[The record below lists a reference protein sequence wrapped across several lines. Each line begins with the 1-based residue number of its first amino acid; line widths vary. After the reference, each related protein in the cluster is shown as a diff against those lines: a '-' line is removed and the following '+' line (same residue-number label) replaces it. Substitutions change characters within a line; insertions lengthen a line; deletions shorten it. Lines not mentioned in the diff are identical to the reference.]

1 MSGPGRSPTTPT
13 VRAHALRAVLGAFLL
28 AGFFACEQAPGR
40 SKPGDSYRE
49 LARPEVWKLV
59 PHQQAELLGLEP
71 GDLLLRYG
79 GEPVLTNA
87 DVVAAQER
95 AASRGQP
102 VIITVLRDG
111 RELEFEV
118 EPGPIGVLPVS
129 MHRPSSLAAALAD
142 IMRSLGLFAEYDWL
156 AALTGESFTLAAA
169 DEECRAWWP
178 AGTAGLY
185 LDDLALMTGL
195 DLHPVYLIEEGGDA
209 LAAVRGALEAGH
221 PVLVRGGWPMPRA
234 GFWGVATGFD
244 PEQGERGLLFGFTLD
259 SAEEQ
264 PLAGGVV
271 EAYVVRPGMGWDD
284 LDEVL
289 ALVLTQALELG
300 LSRIDFGW
308 RTGLQAY
315 DELITG
321 LDTVPFCPVCGPE
334 ESPVCFERLVWAM
347 VAHKESAVRFL
358 EAMREVVPE
367 EAALIDEIVGD
378 LRAQVG
384 KLEGIGRSGAR
395 IGVLEDQ
402 RRIAMALAEVQVI
415 ENDLLGLYEQLLSLL

>member
-1 MSGPGRSPTTPT
+1 MRRGEGGRRVTAVAALALLLTIVACGRGPAPT
-13 VRAHALRAVLGAFLL
+13 
-28 AGFFACEQAPGR
+28 APG
-40 SKPGDSYRE
+40 DFYRE
-49 LARPEVWKLV
+49 LARPEVWKPV

-71 GDLLLRYG
+71 GDLLLSYN

-87 DVVAAQER
+87 DVVTAQER
-95 AASRGQP
+95 ATRGQS

-111 RELEFEV
+111 RELSFEV
-118 EPGPIGVLPVS
+118 EPGPIGVLPVA
-129 MHRPSSLAAALAD
+129 MRRPSSLAAALTD
-142 IMRSLGLFAEYDWL
+142 IMRSLGLFADYDWL

-178 AGTAGLY
+178 SGTAGLY

-195 DLHPVYLIEEGGDA
+195 DLHPVYLLEEGGDA
-209 LAAVRGALEAGH
+209 LAAVRDALEAGY

-234 GFWGVATGFD
+234 GFWGVATRFD
-244 PEQGERGLLFGFTLD
+244 PEEGERGLLFGYTLD

-264 PLAGGVV
+264 PLTGGIV

-284 LDEVL
+284 LDDVL

-300 LSRIDFGW
+300 LGRTDFGW

-334 ESPVCFERLVWAM
+334 ESPVCFERLAWSM

-367 EAALIDEIVGD
+367 EAVLVDEIVGD
-378 LRAQVG
+378 LRAQIG
-384 KLEGIGRSGAR
+384 KLDGILRSNTR
-395 IGVLEDQ
+395 IGLLEDQ

-415 ENDLLGLYEQLLSLL
+415 ENDLLGLYEQLLGRL